1 MIGERSTVCRYKKKK
16 KMLSFVVKKE
26 EEKIL
31 FTEGGV
37 FFFFFC
43 VVSVMFF
50 LLLKC
55 DYSGIIAPAGKGKST
70 LSLMPRSKN
79 REQNHSRKESENLKS
94 IKKSFLFF
102 FFTLKC
108 IRGAICFCCVTLLYF
123 NGIAHLLLL
132 DQACASFLVSFLVHD
147 TSIWRKKS
155 NTLFFS

>member
-1 MIGERSTVCRYKKKK
+1 MCRYKKKK

-37 FFFFFC
+37 FFFFC

-102 FFTLKC
+102 FSLSSAFEGQSVFVVLLCYISTVS
-108 IRGAICFCCVTLLYF
+108 RTYCFLTRLVPL
-123 NGIAHLLLL
+123 
-132 DQACASFLVSFLVHD
+132 FLSPFWCTTRAYEEKNQTRFFFL
-147 TSIWRKKS
+147 
-155 NTLFFS
+155 NLFCSY

>member
-1 MIGERSTVCRYKKKK
+1 
-16 KMLSFVVKKE
+16 MLSFVVKKE

-102 FFTLKC
+102 FHSQVHS
-108 IRGAICFCCVTLLYF
+108 RGNLFLLCYSVIF
-123 NGIAHLLLL
+123 QRYRALIA
-132 DQACASFLVSFLVHD
+132 S
-147 TSIWRKKS
+147 
-155 NTLFFS
+155 